1 MSQASNESNDRILV
15 VDDDPEIRAELKE
28 YLTDHGFDVGTA
40 GDGDSMRLRMEE
52 SDYDLVLMDLTLPG
66 EDGLAL
72 TQYIQRQSSIPVIMV
87 TAQRETIDRVVGLE
101 MGADDYV
108 TKPFELR
115 ELVARIRSVLRRA
128 KSPAETAV
136 TEEPRA
142 VVEFEGWRLDLQS
155 RDLTS
160 PDGQDVELT
169 TAEFK
174 LLEAFVGRSKRV
186 LDRDFL
192 LDMIHG
198 REWSSYDR
206 SIDNLV
212 ARLRRKIE
220 RDPRRPKIIKSVRG
234 AGYLFA
240 ANIERR

>member
-1 MSQASNESNDRILV
+1 MSQASTETNNRILV
-15 VDDDPEIRAELKE
+15 VDDDPDIRAELKE
-28 YLTDHGFDVGTA
+28 YLTNHGFDVGTA
-40 GDGDSMRLRMEE
+40 GDGDAMRLQMAE
-52 SDYDLVLMDLTLPG
+52 SDYDLVIMDLTLPG

-72 TQYIQRQSSIPVIMV
+72 TQYIQRQSAIPVIMV
-87 TAQRETIDRVVGLE
+87 TGRGETVDRVVGLE

-115 ELVARIRSVLRRA
+115 ELLARIRSVLRRA
-128 KSPAETAV
+128 SSTAETAV
-136 TEEPRA
+136 AEEPGA

-155 RDLTS
+155 RDFTS
-160 PDGQDVELT
+160 PDGQDVDLT

-186 LDRDFL
+186 LDRDIL
-192 LDMIHG
+192 LDLIHG
-198 REWSSYDR
+198 REWSAYDR

-220 RDPRRPKIIKSVRG
+220 ADPRRPKLIKSVRG

-240 ANIERR
+240 PDILRR